1 MKRTRRPVRGGYA
14 ANDIL
19 PPACDIMKKRY
30 TLSDSP
36 VFQGIFS
43 RYMMTFIQHLDSPL
57 GPILLAAD
65 DVGLTG
71 LWFEG
76 QKYFAATLPAEVQT
90 KETPALREG
99 RRWLDLY
106 FAGKEPKTSPPLHLI
121 GTPFRLSVWKLL
133 SEIPYGKTTTY
144 GDIAQRLAQE
154 RGLPR
159 LSARAVGS
167 AVGRNPISLI
177 IPCHRVIGRNGRLT
191 GYAGG
196 LHRKAYLLAM
206 EKRHGDR
213 ETLDFRLQISDL

>member
-1 MKRTRRPVRGGYA
+1 
-14 ANDIL
+14 
-19 PPACDIMKKRY
+19 
-30 TLSDSP
+30 
-36 VFQGIFS
+36 
-43 RYMMTFIQHLDSPL
+43 MTFIQHLDSPL
-57 GPILLAAD
+57 GDILLAAD

-106 FAGKEPKTSPPLHLI
+106 FAGKEPVTSPPLHLI
-121 GTPFRLSVWKLL
+121 GTPFRLSVWKIL

-154 RGLPR
+154 RGLPRLSR

-196 LHRKAYLLAM
+196 LHRKAYLLSLEQSARRAFD
-206 EKRHGDR
+206 EKP
-213 ETLDFRLQISDL
+213 LIL

>member
-1 MKRTRRPVRGGYA
+1 
-14 ANDIL
+14 
-19 PPACDIMKKRY
+19 
-30 TLSDSP
+30 
-36 VFQGIFS
+36 
-43 RYMMTFIQHLDSPL
+43 MMTFIQHYDSPL
-57 GPILLAAD
+57 GAILLAAD

-106 FAGKEPKTSPPLHLI
+106 FVGKEPKTSPPLHLI
-121 GTPFRLSVWKLL
+121 GTPFRLSVWKIL
-133 SEIPYGKTTTY
+133 SEIPYGATTTY
-144 GDIAQRLAQE
+144 GAIAKRLAKE
-154 RGLPR
+154 RGLPQM
-159 LSARAVGS
+159 SAQAIGS

-196 LHRKAYLLAM
+196 LHRKASLLAL
-206 EKRHGDR
+206 EKKRGD
-213 ETLDFRLQISDL
+213 

>member
-1 MKRTRRPVRGGYA
+1 
-14 ANDIL
+14 
-19 PPACDIMKKRY
+19 
-30 TLSDSP
+30 
-36 VFQGIFS
+36 
-43 RYMMTFIQHLDSPL
+43 MMTFIQHLDSPL
-57 GPILLAAD
+57 GDILLAAD

-106 FAGKEPKTSPPLHLI
+106 FAGKEPKTSPPLPLI
-121 GTPFRLSVWKLL
+121 GTPFRLSVWKIL

-177 IPCHRVIGRNGRLT
+177 IPCHRVIGRNSRLT

-196 LHRKAYLLAM
+196 LHRKAYLLSLAR
-206 EKRHGDR
+206 RHGDR
-213 ETLDFRLQISDL
+213 ETSDLKTLDLETLDFRFQTSDL

>member
-1 MKRTRRPVRGGYA
+1 
-14 ANDIL
+14 
-19 PPACDIMKKRY
+19 
-30 TLSDSP
+30 
-36 VFQGIFS
+36 
-43 RYMMTFIQHLDSPL
+43 MTFIQHYDSPL
-57 GPILLAAD
+57 GAILLAAD

-76 QKYFAATLPAEVQT
+76 QKYFAATLPAKVQT

-106 FAGKEPKTSPPLHLI
+106 FAGKEPNISPPLHLI
-121 GTPFRLSVWKLL
+121 GTPFRLSVWKIL
-133 SEIPYGKTTTY
+133 SKIPYGKTMTY

-196 LHRKAYLLAM
+196 LHRKAYLLSL
-206 EKRHGDR
+206 ERRHGDR
-213 ETLDFRLQISDL
+213 ETSDLKPSDLKTLDLETLDFRHLTSNVSKSLIPSH

>member
-1 MKRTRRPVRGGYA
+1 
-14 ANDIL
+14 
-19 PPACDIMKKRY
+19 
-30 TLSDSP
+30 
-36 VFQGIFS
+36 
-43 RYMMTFIQHLDSPL
+43 MMTFIQHYDSPL
-57 GPILLAAD
+57 GAILLAAD

-121 GTPFRLSVWKLL
+121 GTPFRLSVWKIL

-213 ETLDFRLQISDL
+213 ETLDLETLDFRFQTSDL

>member
-1 MKRTRRPVRGGYA
+1 
-14 ANDIL
+14 
-19 PPACDIMKKRY
+19 
-30 TLSDSP
+30 
-36 VFQGIFS
+36 
-43 RYMMTFIQHLDSPL
+43 MMTFIQHYDSPL
-57 GPILLAAD
+57 GDILLAAD

-99 RRWLDLY
+99 RHWLDLY

-121 GTPFRLSVWKLL
+121 GTPFRLSVWKIL
-133 SEIPYGKTTTY
+133 SEIPYGKTMTY

-177 IPCHRVIGRNGRLT
+177 IPCHRVIGRSGRLT

-213 ETLDFRLQISDL
+213 ETLDLKTLDFRFQTSDL